1 MVVPRDF
8 QKFRLQIFFLL
19 TQHKHVTSKLNK
31 KHFGTVIIKAYGENL
46 KPNSFI
52 ELSPIKFVFVAN

>member
-1 MVVPRDF
+1 MWFPKVHITDF
-8 QKFRLQIFFLL
+8 LLL